1 MKLPIYRIEPRE
13 FTANPLIKRVTFRV
27 SGAASCLRRVTDMK
41 RTATTTASD
50 HQATIAMLSA
60 EVGAESELWAVDEF
74 DGLGR
79 VFDTGET

>member
-1 MKLPIYRIEPRE
+1 
-13 FTANPLIKRVTFRV
+13 
-27 SGAASCLRRVTDMK
+27 MK

-50 HQATIAMLSA
+50 YQATIAMLSA

>member
-1 MKLPIYRIEPRE
+1 
-13 FTANPLIKRVTFRV
+13 
-27 SGAASCLRRVTDMK
+27 MK

-50 HQATIAMLSA
+50 PQATIAMLSA